1 MRSLATLQLARPLPT
16 TFPLPHASSFYA
28 PHCRDDASSSSS
40 RSSSDGS
47 SKLIGLISTFTLEN
61 NDDDDDVG
69 VVVAATPISS
79 PGACQALSALPVC
92 FACFNATF
100 LLANFALSSPACDAS
115 FDTVAV
121 FVAYFCAPA
130 EIPLSVVVATA
141 VDAATATASST
152 SLAPAAGIVPTLNG
166 NLS

>member
-16 TFPLPHASSFYA
+16 TLPLPPASSFYA
-28 PHCRDDASSSSS
+28 PHCRDDASSS

-61 NDDDDDVG
+61 NDNDDDVG

-100 LLANFALSSPACDAS
+100 LLANFALSSPACVAS

-141 VDAATATASST
+141 FDAATATA
-152 SLAPAAGIVPTLNG
+152 ACVAAAAGIVPTLNG